1 MPVVLSLALYYPIP
15 PKDIYKATNMRSS
28 SVLAL
33 FWTAPHSYRRTL
45 ALLPTR
51 QQRNTTI
58 MRAMSNIIGGAET
71 KVTSASRP
79 LSTRA
84 HAVLSALNIPVD
96 NTALIPG
103 VFDGQWKGSGEELV
117 SKCPATGEILARVR
131 GVSLRILQYLSQS

>member
-1 MPVVLSLALYYPIP
+1 
-15 PKDIYKATNMRSS
+15 
-28 SVLAL
+28 
-33 FWTAPHSYRRTL
+33 
-45 ALLPTR
+45 
-51 QQRNTTI
+51 

-71 KVTSASRP
+71 KVTSDSRP

-96 NTALIPG
+96 NTAPIPG

-131 GVSLRILQYLSQS
+131 GVSQRILKYLFQS